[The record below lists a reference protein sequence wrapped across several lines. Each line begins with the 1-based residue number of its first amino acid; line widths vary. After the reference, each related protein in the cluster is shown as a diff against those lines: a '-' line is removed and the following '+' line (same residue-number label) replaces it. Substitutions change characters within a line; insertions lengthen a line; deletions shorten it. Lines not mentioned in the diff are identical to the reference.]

1 MRYDYFCSLIIK
13 DSERTVESYDDN
25 NLKVDKMKIFKFSH
39 NINKNVKNLL
49 NELIDKK
56 SRAKIQPQPPPRRK
70 NKVLQ
75 EQPNACSITNT
86 YEAPSSNKPSKPP
99 PPLTPRTRIMNNSC
113 SSTQKIQIDMLSLND
128 IKQIIKVNDY
138 EFRNEK
144 LENLFNLLPQ
154 NEYDFTNERDWLDA
168 FSIAEIIQN
177 FYPSNDDI
185 YIISLKQLKQ
195 QIGLKFI

>member
-1 MRYDYFCSLIIK
+1 
-13 DSERTVESYDDN
+13 
-25 NLKVDKMKIFKFSH
+25 
-39 NINKNVKNLL
+39 
-49 NELIDKK
+49 
-56 SRAKIQPQPPPRRK
+56 
-70 NKVLQ
+70 
-75 EQPNACSITNT
+75 
-86 YEAPSSNKPSKPP
+86 
-99 PPLTPRTRIMNNSC
+99 MNNSC